1 MAKNTVHRIDR
12 NLARR
17 LGEARKEV
25 GFSVR
30 TASKALPNRLSVSHT
45 TIASY
50 EKGTTSPPIDVL
62 AALADIYKRPLN
74 WFLDKRELLSQ
85 IEYRNIQP
93 RARLSDKRQFAA
105 QASKWAEAYIGLA
118 QRIKIERQKLNLGAD
133 LLTKEP
139 AELSQYVRQVLLN
152 IDDDQPVANTV
163 SVLESFSAWAI
174 ELTPRFRLDSAV
186 AIHNGDPFVIFN
198 PRVANERARLNTA
211 FELAALIYRDQS
223 MASEQFKQFT
233 LGFSSSFLIPDSQL
247 QLAFKG
253 KSFLQLI
260 QYKERFGVSLAAMIH
275 RAEEL
280 NFINTT
286 ASRWLWSQMV
296 KKGWKIKEPGY
307 VWRDRAITF
316 ETELELAIQTKLI
329 SWPDVEHV
337 TSIRKEELQD
347 RIQMAYTPPEAE
359 TVSDGSDDM
368 PDTIKFTKS

>member
-1 MAKNTVHRIDR
+1 MTKNTVQRIDR

-25 GFSVR
+25 GYSVR
-30 TASKALPNRLSVSHT
+30 AASKALPKRLSVSHT

-93 RARLSDKRQFAA
+93 RARLSDKRKFAA
-105 QASKWAEAYIGLA
+105 QASKWAEAYMGLA
-118 QRIKIERQKLNLGAD
+118 QRIKIERQKLNLDAS

-139 AELSQYVRQVLLN
+139 AELSQYIRQVLLN

-174 ELTPRFRLDSAV
+174 ELTPTFRLDSAV
-186 AIHNGDPFVIFN
+186 AIHSGNPFVILN

-223 MASEQFKQFT
+223 MTSAQFKQFT

-280 NFINTT
+280 KFINTT

-316 ETELELAIQTKLI
+316 ETELELAIQTKLV
-329 SWPDVEHV
+329 SWPDAEHA
-337 TSIRKEELQD
+337 TSIRREELQD
-347 RIQMAYTPPEAE
+347 RIQMAYAPPEADP
-359 TVSDGSDDM
+359 VSNISDDT
-368 PDTIKFTKS
+368 PDTIRFTKS